1 MDFKDRKQTARELT
15 SYIVHKH
22 YCENDSEAIVALFG
36 EPFSW
41 FGAGEHEYAV
51 GRKKVAGI
59 VRQFKGMVPKCN
71 ISDEEYEVLELT
83 PDIFVCSGRM
93 WITTDPST
101 NIYLRVH
108 QRITAVFVWKG
119 DDARCCHLHLS
130 NPYTEMTDSDVGFPT
145 GMARQSYEY
154 LQECIAEQRKQIQLQ
169 TTMLERL
176 SFEDSLTGLFNRN
189 KFNQRLDHK
198 DDSALTCLGVACFD
212 LNELKAVNDR
222 LGHSAGDDL
231 IRRTA
236 GHIKAAF
243 SHMAYRIG
251 GDEFVVIDENADEA
265 VFRSSIDSIRHHMKK
280 NQINVSIGISWR
292 SSGCSLK
299 EQFDEADYLMY
310 QEKARFYA
318 DHNRDRR
325 RKLI

>member
-22 YCENDSEAIVALFG
+22 YCENDSGAIVALFG

-51 GRKKVAGI
+51 GREKVAGI

-83 PDIFVCSGRM
+83 PDM
-93 WITTDPST
+93 
-101 NIYLRVH
+101 
-108 QRITAVFVWKG
+108 
-119 DDARCCHLHLS
+119 
-130 NPYTEMTDSDVGFPT
+130 
-145 GMARQSYEY
+145 
-154 LQECIAEQRKQIQLQ
+154 
-169 TTMLERL
+169 
-176 SFEDSLTGLFNRN
+176 
-189 KFNQRLDHK
+189 

-212 LNELKAVNDR
+212 LNELKAVNDC

-251 GDEFVVIDENADEA
+251 GGEFVVIGEIADVA

-280 NQINVSIGISWR
+280 DQINVSIGIPWR